1 MTSSLSYRYLIT
13 DTYMSGS
20 SNPILTELPFTN
32 VSFNSPLNGIG
43 TFSGTLL
50 LPGMNNTKLDTIA
63 QTVPMQ
69 KSVFVDYNGYI
80 IWGGVITSRDYNSE
94 NQTMTILAQ
103 EYEFL
108 LNKRRI
114 NKFTSST
121 YYNSGTL
128 GLVYTSIDAGTILYD
143 LINNMQTNNSG
154 LHKTNTNLGIVPD
167 NFTTGSSVTRTFF
180 DFELKPVYQALKDL
194 SQGSFFDFKIIPKYG
209 GSGIQFNLKVGAP
222 AITNS
227 PLNRVYDATNPAQS
241 FTFQFPGNLISYKY
255 TEDGTTTANYAWG
268 IGYGKNYNK
277 LLQYVYDSS
286 KIGSGGT
293 WPLIEETYN
302 FIDVQNTTT
311 LATVTNGI
319 ASGVS
324 YPPTT
329 IQVTLPPWVDPSL
342 GAYGYSGYALGD
354 QVRLIINDDLFTTGY
369 NTTNYRITEIAVT
382 PGSNGPDRVIVTL
395 MLPYATIT
403 GG

>member
-1 MTSSLSYRYLIT
+1 
-13 DTYMSGS
+13 MSGS
-20 SNPILTELPFTN
+20 SNSILTELPFAN
-32 VSFNSPLNGIG
+32 VSFNSVLNGIG
-43 TFSGTLL
+43 TFQGTLL

-80 IWGGVITSRDYNSE
+80 IWGGVITSRDYDSE

-114 NKFTSST
+114 NNFTGSA
-121 YYNSGTL
+121 YYDNSKK
-128 GLVYTSIDAGTILYD
+128 GLVYSSTDAGYILYD
-143 LINNMQTNNSG
+143 LVTYMQVNLAG
-154 LHKTNTNLGIVPD
+154 MHKTNTNLGIVPD

-241 FTFQFPGNLISYKY
+241 FTFQFPGNLIGYKY

-268 IGYGKNYNK
+268 IGYGKNYSK
-277 LLQYVYDSS
+277 LLAYTYDSG
-286 KIGSGGT
+286 KIGTGGT
-293 WPLIEETYN
+293 WPMIEETYN
-302 FIDVQNTTT
+302 FIDIQNAGVLNTVVQ
-311 LATVTNGI
+311 GI
-319 ASGVS
+319 ESGVS

-369 NTTNYRITEIAVT
+369 NTTNYRISEIAVT
-382 PGSNGPDRVIVTL
+382 PGGNGPDRVIVTL
-395 MLPYATIT
+395 MLPYASVS